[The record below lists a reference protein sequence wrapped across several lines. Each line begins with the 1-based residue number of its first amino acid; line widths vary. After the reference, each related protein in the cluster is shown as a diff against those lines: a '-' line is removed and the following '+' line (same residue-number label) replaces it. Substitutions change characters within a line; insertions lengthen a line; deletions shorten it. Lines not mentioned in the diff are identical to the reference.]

1 MLKQFLKAYPTN
13 AAGLREINN
22 HVDPSNK
29 KGKYK
34 NSRMYDW
41 LNGKYRIPQEVCDFI
56 RGRILYAVLR
66 EYRVINESNINE
78 INDRLRG

>member
-1 MLKQFLKAYPTN
+1 M
-13 AAGLREINN
+13 
-22 HVDPSNK
+22 
-29 KGKYK
+29 
-34 NSRMYDW
+34 
-41 LNGKYRIPQEVCDFI
+41 PQEVCDFI